1 MPRTVISLEVADK
14 LWLDKRA
21 STEGVPMTEIV
32 RRAIRA
38 YRANTRA
45 ANAPLAKLAKLR
57 GTWKQGD
64 GLAYQQS
71 IRAEWDR

>member
-21 STEGVPMTEIV
+21 SSEGVPMTEIV

-38 YRANTRA
+38 YRTDSRPRT
-45 ANAPLAKLAKLR
+45 PLKKLAKLR
-57 GTWKQGD
+57 GSWQRGD
-64 GLAYQQS
+64 GLAYQQAM
-71 IRAEWDR
+71 REEWGR